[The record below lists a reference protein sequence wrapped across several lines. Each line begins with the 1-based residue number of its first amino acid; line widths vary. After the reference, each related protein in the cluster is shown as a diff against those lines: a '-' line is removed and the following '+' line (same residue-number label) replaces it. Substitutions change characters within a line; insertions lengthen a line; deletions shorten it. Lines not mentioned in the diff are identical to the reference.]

1 MRRSPKARSVR
12 RAFENGG
19 RHRDGE
25 ARHEPAST
33 GVARLDDI
41 ADGEPTEDTLR
52 TREDYAVMW
61 RFCSNSTSQK
71 TRNSWPGSRRS
82 TSGVRDRG
90 LRRPGLPVQ
99 S

>member
-52 TREDYAVMW
+52 TREDHACYVAVLLELDEPENEELLA
-61 RFCSNSTSQK
+61 RLQTVDFGC
-71 TRNSWPGSRRS
+71 
-82 TSGVRDRG
+82 
-90 LRRPGLPVQ
+90 
-99 S
+99 